1 MPEHY
6 VPPVIFILSG
16 GVGSSGEQLV
26 NTVLAQ
32 FPDNSVE
39 TRTVGNIRTPEQ
51 VTRALIQAKNTSAL
65 VVHTLVDEKL
75 SRQVAEEARA
85 MGIQAVDLMGPLIGW
100 VSNVL
105 KMEPLQQPGKYR
117 QLHREYYDRV
127 AAIDFILAHD
137 DGKNPDGW
145 PQAEIIIAGVS
156 RSGKTPL
163 SVYLAVLGWKVAN
176 IPLVPEI
183 PVPQGLYGLD
193 PTRVIGLTIDPEQ
206 LLVYRRQRQAR
217 LGVSEPSVYTDLESI
232 REELQHAKKV
242 FRQCQFEVINT
253 TDKTVEQ
260 IADEILRK
268 RAGQAV
274 SGSL

>member
-51 VTRALIQAKNTSAL
+51 VTRALIQAKRTSAL

-85 MGIQAVDLMGPLIGW
+85 MGIRGSRSDGTVDRLG
-100 VSNVL
+100 VNVL
-105 KMEPLQQPGKYR
+105 EMEPLQQPGKYR

-127 AAIDFILAHD
+127 AAIDLSWPTMMVKTLTAGRRRRSSLSAYRARARRRSAFTWRCWA
-137 DGKNPDGW
+137 GKLRT
-145 PQAEIIIAGVS
+145 S
-156 RSGKTPL
+156 RSCRKFPFPRAYT
-163 SVYLAVLGWKVAN
+163 
-176 IPLVPEI
+176 
-183 PVPQGLYGLD
+183 
-193 PTRVIGLTIDPEQ
+193 GLTPP
-206 LLVYRRQRQAR
+206 
-217 LGVSEPSVYTDLESI
+217 G
-232 REELQHAKKV
+232 
-242 FRQCQFEVINT
+242 
-253 TDKTVEQ
+253 
-260 IADEILRK
+260 
-268 RAGQAV
+268 
-274 SGSL
+274 